1 MSSVQKI
8 ILKATLIGIL
18 IACSILGIFSLSM
31 CLVNGVYSIDL
42 GDFDESLEYGQL
54 VDLEGIEIVDNRFL
68 GLVRKPLTRDMIVS
82 MGLTDT
88 SGEKQIVI
96 NHNGKEAAN
105 LAGTPKAGPR
115 TLQCRRRRDCGM
127 LDRGRL

>member
-82 MGLTDT
+82 MGLTDK

-96 NHNGKEAAN
+96 NHNGKELTIDFHVKYKVEFASY
-105 LAGTPKAGPR
+105 G
-115 TLQCRRRRDCGM
+115 
-127 LDRGRL
+127 